1 MSTPTSTL
9 GKFFHGLTR
18 LYRGF
23 RSIIL
28 NLLFIIVVLIVIGS
42 MIGQP
47 PLIVEKGSA
56 LLINPEGTLVDQLTF
71 VDPLNVLMS
80 DSLGNAGTGE
90 ILLRDLLTAIE
101 FAGTD
106 DDISSIVLVLNN
118 LGASGL
124 SKLQE
129 VGAALDEFREN
140 GKKVYAVAD
149 NYTQGQYYLASHADE
164 IILNTMGSIGLEGFS
179 SYQYYFRDALDKLG
193 VDVHVF
199 RVGEYKSAVEPFER
213 NNMSAEAREAN
224 AKWLGDMWQLYTSD
238 VSTARQFEPEFIN
251 TFINNLDQQLGE
263 FNGDFSQLALERNLV
278 DRLMSRHE
286 VNDYLRNEIGA
297 TASGE
302 NFLYI
307 NLNNYLSARFD
318 LIERLKKSNDKVA
331 LIVASGQIYDG
342 RRSPGEIGGD
352 SLQELIRQAREND
365 EIKAVVLR
373 VDSPG
378 GSAFASEIIRSELAR
393 LKNAGKPLV
402 ISMGSVAASGGYWIA
417 TAADEIWASEST
429 ITGSIGIYGLYPTF
443 KQSFDKLGI
452 NTDGIGTTELAGA
465 LSVGRE
471 LPELAS
477 NVMQLNLENGYN
489 RFIQLVA
496 EARGMTLEEVD
507 SIARGRVWA
516 GQDALDLGL
525 VDKLGNLDQAIAAAA
540 NLAQLEDFDVQLIEQ
555 TLSPGQQLIQD
566 LADSVAIRNLIGSNL
581 GSKFASTPESA
592 ISAFYRSLNKNLQS
606 LLNFNDPD
614 GLYLQCQECLPMLS
628 P

>member
-9 GKFFHGLTR
+9 GKFFHGLAT

-28 NLLFIIVVLIVIGS
+28 NLVFIIIILLGIGS
-42 MIGQP
+42 MLGQP
-47 PLIVEKGSA
+47 PVVVETGSA

-80 DSLGNAGTGE
+80 DSLGSAGTGE
-90 ILLRDLLTAIE
+90 ILLRDLLAAIE
-101 FAGTD
+101 FAATD
-106 DDISSIVLVLNN
+106 NDISSIVLVLNN
-118 LGASGL
+118 LNASGL

-179 SYQYYFRDALDKLG
+179 TYQYYFRNALDKLG

-213 NNMSAEAREAN
+213 NDMSEEAREAN
-224 AKWLGDMWQLYTSD
+224 AKWLGDIWQLYISD
-238 VSTARQFEPEFIN
+238 VSAARQFEPEFIN
-251 TFINNLDQQLGE
+251 TFINTLDQQLGE
-263 FNGDFSQLALERNLV
+263 FNGDFSQLALERKLV
-278 DRLMSRHE
+278 DQLMSRQE
-286 VNDYLRNEIGA
+286 VTDYLRNEIGV
-297 TASGE
+297 ASSG
-302 NFLYI
+302 NSFLYI
-307 NLNNYLSARFD
+307 NLKNYLSARLD
-318 LIERLKKSNDKVA
+318 QIESLQKSNDKVA

-352 SLQELIRQAREND
+352 SLQDLIRQARED
-365 EIKAVVLR
+365 DDIKALVLR

-393 LKNAGKPLV
+393 LKSAGKPLV
-402 ISMGSVAASGGYWIA
+402 VSMGSVAASGGYWIA
-417 TAADEIWASEST
+417 TAADQIWASEST

-477 NVMQLNLENGYN
+477 NVIQLNLEDGYN
-489 RFIQLVA
+489 RFIRLVA
-496 EARGMTLEEVD
+496 EARNMTLEEVE

-525 VDKLGNLDQAIAAAA
+525 VDNLGNLDQAISSVAT
-540 NLAQLEDFDVQLIEQ
+540 LAQLNNFEVQLIEQ

-566 LADSVAIRNLIGSNL
+566 LANSVAIKTLL
-581 GSKFASTPESA
+581 GTKVTAIPENA
-592 ISAFYRSLNKNLQS
+592 ISAFYSSLNKNLQS
-606 LLNFNDPD
+606 LLDFNDPE

>member
-1 MSTPTSTL
+1 MSTPSSTL
-9 GKFFHGLTR
+9 GKFFHGLAR

-23 RSIIL
+23 RAIIL
-28 NLLFIIVVLIVIGS
+28 NLVFIIIVLLGIGS
-42 MIGQP
+42 MLGQP
-47 PLIVEKGSA
+47 PVVVETGSA
-56 LLINPEGTLVDQLTF
+56 LLINSEGILVDQLTF

-80 DSLGNAGTGE
+80 DSLGDTTTGE
-90 ILLRDLLTAIE
+90 ILLRDLLAAID
-101 FAGTD
+101 FAATD
-106 DDISSIVLVLNN
+106 SDISSIVLVLNN

-129 VGAALDEFREN
+129 VGAALDEFRDS

-149 NYTQGQYYLASHADE
+149 NYTQGQYYLATHADE

-179 SYQYYFRDALDKLG
+179 TYQYYFRNALDKLG

-213 NNMSAEAREAN
+213 NDMSAEAREAN
-224 AKWLGDMWQLYTSD
+224 AKWLGDMWQSYVSD
-238 VSTARQFEPEFIN
+238 VSAARQFEPEFIN
-251 TFINNLDQQLGE
+251 AFINTLDQQLGE
-263 FNGDFSQLALERNLV
+263 FNGDFSQLALERNLA
-278 DRLMSRHE
+278 DQLMSRQE
-286 VNDYLRNEIGA
+286 VNDYLRSEIGA
-297 TASGE
+297 ASSG
-302 NFLYI
+302 NGFLYI
-307 NLNNYLSARFD
+307 SLRNYLSS
-318 LIERLKKSNDKVA
+318 RLDQIKSLQKSNDKIA

-352 SLQELIRQAREND
+352 SLQDLIRQARED
-365 EIKAVVLR
+365 EDIKAVVLR

-378 GSAFASEIIRSELAR
+378 GSAFASEVIRSELAR

-402 ISMGSVAASGGYWIA
+402 VSMGSVAASGGYWIA

-477 NVMQLNLENGYN
+477 NVIQLNLEDGYN
-489 RFIQLVA
+489 RFIRLVA
-496 EARGMTLEEVD
+496 EARNMTIEEVD
-507 SIARGRVWA
+507 DIARGRVWA
-516 GQDALDLGL
+516 GQDAFDLGL
-525 VDKLGNLDQAIAAAA
+525 VDNLGNLDQAIASAATMA
-540 NLAQLEDFDVQLIEQ
+540 RLDNFEVQLIEQ
-555 TLSPGQQLIQD
+555 SLSPGQQLIQD
-566 LADSVAIRNLIGSNL
+566 LVNNVTIKTLL
-581 GSKFASTPESA
+581 GSRIAATPDNP
-592 ISAFYRSLNKNLQS
+592 ISDFYSSLNRSLQS
-606 LLNFNDPD
+606 LLDFNDPQ
-614 GLYLQCQECLPMLS
+614 GLYLHCQECLPMLS

>member
-9 GKFFHGLTR
+9 GKFFHGLAR

-28 NLLFIIVVLIVIGS
+28 NLLFIIIVLIVIGS

-56 LLINPEGTLVDQLTF
+56 LLINPQGTLVDQLTF

-80 DSLGNAGTGE
+80 DSLGNDGSGE
-90 ILLRDLLTAIE
+90 VLLRDLLTAIE
-101 FAGTD
+101 LAGTD

-129 VGAALDEFREN
+129 VGAALDQFRQN

-164 IILNTMGSIGLEGFS
+164 IILNTMGSIALEGFS

-213 NNMSAEAREAN
+213 NDMSAEAREAN
-224 AKWLGDMWQLYTSD
+224 ARWLGDMWQLYISD
-238 VSTARQFEPEFIN
+238 VSAARQFEPEFIN
-251 TFINNLDQQLGE
+251 NFINNLDQQLGE

-278 DRLMSRHE
+278 DQLMSRQD

-302 NFLYI
+302 NFLSI
-307 NLNNYLSARFD
+307 NLKNYLAARFD
-318 LIERLKKSNDKVA
+318 LIERLQKSNDKVA

-352 SLQELIRQAREND
+352 SLQDLIRQAREND
-365 EIKAVVLR
+365 DIKAVVLR

-393 LKNAGKPLV
+393 LKRAGKPLV
-402 ISMGSVAASGGYWIA
+402 VSMGSVAASGGYWIA

-429 ITGSIGIYGLYPTF
+429 ITGSIGIYGLYPAF
-443 KQSFDKLGI
+443 NQSFDKLGI
-452 NTDGIGTTELAGA
+452 NTDGIGTTQLAGA
-465 LSVGRE
+465 FSVGRE
-471 LPELAS
+471 LPELAG
-477 NVMQLNLENGYN
+477 NVIQLNLEDGYN
-489 RFIQLVA
+489 RFIRLVA

-525 VDKLGNLDQAIAAAA
+525 VDSLGNLDQAIASAA
-540 NLAQLEDFDVQLIEQ
+540 NLAQLEDFEVQLIEQ

-566 LADSVAIRNLIGSNL
+566 IADSVAIRPLL
-581 GSKFASTPESA
+581 GSKPASNPESA
-592 ISAFYRSLNKNLQS
+592 ISSFYRSLNKNLQS